1 MKMPVFISV
10 LHEYLGKAELTTSA
24 RHIERF
30 SKSRIPIY
38 NSKVLDTASE
48 KKTRSRKK
56 RRRQAIAMRYAFYVI
71 AKILQQP
78 LGTLQIIA
86 PGKTKNSLK
95 NILEN
100 ILGFH

>member
-10 LHEYLGKAELTTSA
+10 LHEYLGKAELTASA

-30 SKSRIPIY
+30 SKSGIPIY
-38 NSKVLDTASE
+38 NSKVLDTAS

-56 RRRQAIAMRYAFYVI
+56 RRRRQAIAMRYAFHAI
-71 AKILQQP
+71 PKMLQQP

>member
-1 MKMPVFISV
+1 MNTLEKLNSPPLPAILRDFQNQ
-10 LHEYLGKAELTTSA
+10 EY
-24 RHIERF
+24 RF
-30 SKSRIPIY
+30 TIPKSWTR
-38 NSKVLDTASE
+38 LA

-56 RRRQAIAMRYAFYVI
+56 RRRRQAIAMRYAFHAI
-71 AKILQQP
+71 PKMLQQP